1 MSGLAG
7 YLADN
12 GDIVT
17 RIEREVPL
25 DVVGALTAQ
34 ARSPVLFENLA
45 GFPDWRLADQLF
57 VDRTAQG
64 RVLGCDG
71 SDPGAVVRALA
82 AVLRRGPRPLNE
94 ASRAACHDRVR
105 TGSRVDLS
113 DLPIVTHTDRDPYPY
128 TTSFAVH
135 RDPDT
140 MLPNQMFPRCGVLD
154 EKTMVTSYVTG
165 TANRFLARHR
175 QLGTRMPQAI
185 VIGAHP
191 AWELA
196 ACYSA
201 PHEGWSELELF
212 ESITG
217 TPGEVARCATV
228 PLTVPA
234 DASVVIEGWVDP
246 TRTATD
252 GPSPGPNM
260 LFTPHSS
267 QQPVFEVT
275 AVATSDRPVY
285 RNHQMTPRTDHQEM
299 PRLFHEA
306 ILYERVRALGIPVHD
321 VHFPSAGG
329 HFSCILQ
336 VDPQVDGQVTDA
348 LLCALGAPWP
358 NMKMIAAVDPDIDI
372 YDEADVH
379 YAIASRVDPGRDVI
393 VVKNARGT
401 PFDPT
406 ATPVLGAG
414 AATADTRHPSVV
426 AKWAIDATK
435 PVRYRKEARALFD
448 RAWPL
453 RWGDVRLEDYL
464 GEVPAASVP
473 GTGVRA

>member
-1 MSGLAG
+1 MTGLAG

-17 RIEREVPL
+17 RIGREVPL
-25 DVVGALTAQ
+25 DLVGALTAQ
-34 ARSPVLFENLA
+34 ARAPVLFEKLE
-45 GFPDWRLADQLF
+45 GFSDWRLADQLF
-57 VDRTAQG
+57 VDRRAQA
-64 RVLGCDG
+64 RVLGCAG
-71 SDPGAVVRALA
+71 SDPTAVVRALA
-82 AVLRRGPRPLNE
+82 AVLRRGPRQLKE
-94 ASRAACHDRVR
+94 VSRAVWHDQVR
-105 TGSRVDLS
+105 TGAQVDLA

-128 TTSFAVH
+128 TTGFAVH

-140 MLPNQMFPRCGVLD
+140 GHPNQMFPRCGVLD
-154 EKTMVTSYVTG
+154 EKTMVASYVTS

-175 QLGTRMPQAI
+175 ELGTRMPQAI

-201 PHEGWSELELF
+201 AHEGWSELELY

-217 TPGEVARCATV
+217 SPGQVAPCLTV

-246 TRTATD
+246 ARTAVD

-275 AVATSDRPVY
+275 AIATGGRPVY
-285 RNHQMTPRTDHQEM
+285 RNHQMTPRSDHQEM

-306 ILYERVRALGIPVHD
+306 ILFERIRALGMPVHD

-336 VDPQVDGQVTDA
+336 VDPEVDGQVTDA

-358 NMKMIAAVDPDIDI
+358 NMKMVVAVDPDVDI

-379 YAIASRVDPGRDVI
+379 YAIASRVDPGRDVVI
-393 VVKNARGT
+393 VNNARGT

-406 ATPVLGAG
+406 AAPVLEAG
-414 AATADTRHPSVV
+414 PVTADTRHPSVV
-426 AKWAIDATK
+426 AKWGIDATK
-435 PVRYRKEARALFD
+435 PVRYRKAARELFE
-448 RAWPL
+448 RAWPAH
-453 RWGDVRLEDYL
+453 WGEVLLGDYL
-464 GEVPAASVP
+464 DEVGA
-473 GTGVRA
+473 